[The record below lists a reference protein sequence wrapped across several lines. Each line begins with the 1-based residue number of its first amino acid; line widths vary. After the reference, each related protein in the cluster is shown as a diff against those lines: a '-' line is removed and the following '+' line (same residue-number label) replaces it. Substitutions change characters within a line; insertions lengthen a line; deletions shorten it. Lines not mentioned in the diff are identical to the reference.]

1 MHVAFGA
8 AVFGLSGE
16 RLGDVDGLVVDAG
29 TKRARAILV
38 DAGFLGQTKR
48 MVAVSAVDRSDG
60 EGLHLDATDATT
72 RDESPAV
79 GEEEVSFPERVQPPI
94 DFISAAGAGGPVV
107 AVDPAV
113 QGPYPGNTSF
123 FDVAPIDPPP
133 VEVESNLGEN
143 EVILGK
149 RTRAISSDGHDV
161 GDVESFELGDL
172 GLVDAIGLESGLI
185 FKDRATL
192 PLADID
198 EFGTDAVH
206 LRLTRAQ
213 AEAR

>member
-48 MVAVSAVDRSDG
+48 MVAV
-60 EGLHLDATDATT
+60 ATT